1 MKLIETGTSVLV
13 NLNGRRVPGVVAH
26 VMLSSVPPKYTRA
39 RPRYTVHCG
48 VVKDDRA
55 TLTVT
60 KPFFELIDG
69 KPNPDFQGVK
79 SYGGG

>member
-1 MKLIETGTSVLV
+1 MQLIETGTPVLV

-26 VMLSSVPPKYTRA
+26 VMLSSTAPNYTGA
-39 RPRYTVHCG
+39 RLRYTVHCG
-48 VVKDDRA
+48 VVKNDRA

-60 KPFFELIDG
+60 KPFFELIGG

-79 SYGGG
+79 SYARG